1 LRALRCCTMSP
12 LPTWA
17 DADMAAKKAKTNKPK
32 TKKPNARK
40 VAICV
45 DDLHDPHRWWHL
57 LKVYTL
63 LLPQHGAST
72 GFDLWKELKS
82 GKLPCVHRP
91 TNSARCY
98 VLPRSFWL
106 DREFEE
112 NHGNSP
118 VRLKNEPA
126 SMLPG
131 DGAQSRCKSEKVRIR
146 PALGLYP

>member
-1 LRALRCCTMSP
+1 MK
-12 LPTWA
+12 
-17 DADMAAKKAKTNKPK
+17 AKKAK
-32 TKKPNARK
+32 ARK
-40 VAICV
+40 AKARNATICV
-45 DDLHDPHRWWHL
+45 DDLHDQRRWWRL

-72 GFDLWKELKS
+72 GFDLWKELES
-82 GKLPCVHRP
+82 GKLHPCVHRP
-91 TNSARCY
+91 TNSAQCY
-98 VLPRSFWL
+98 ALPRSFWA